1 MYYYQKHIG
10 DYRSATAHLDL
21 LHHGVYQYLME
32 TCYMNEQPLPVE
44 VGKVCRLCGA
54 RTQEEKEAVQN
65 ILDEFFTL
73 TETGWVNSRI
83 EKEINAYH
91 ANSDKNR
98 TNGAKGGRP
107 RKNKTKNN
115 PVGFDSVSVGLE
127 NDANSKPNQKA
138 TINHKPITNNQTIV
152 SSNTHEAE
160 NSIQVPIQFSTYKL
174 EDHKRY
180 SILECASRYE
190 IQNDFIELGCKRFTE
205 VPQVDLI
212 TMFTNFGDWFTA
224 TDTTQPNTPS
234 IWLVKW
240 FTWVQNNKDQV
251 KRNREKQNQIANKQ
265 PQPEEP
271 GYFMQMF
278 SEKQNSVIDVTPDLP
293 VVEGNRYA

>member
-32 TCYMNEQPLPVE
+32 TCYMNEQPLPIE
-44 VGKVCRLCGA
+44 VAKVCRLCGA

-73 TETGWVNSRI
+73 TEKGWVNSRV

-107 RKNKTKNN
+107 RKNKTQNN
-115 PVGFDSVSVGLE
+115 PVGFDSVSSGLE

-138 TINHKPITNNQTIV
+138 TINHKPLTINQEPVTNIY
-152 SSNTHEAE
+152 
-160 NSIQVPIQFSTYKL
+160 IRST
-174 EDHKRY
+174 
-180 SILECASRYE
+180 
-190 IQNDFIELGCKRFTE
+190 
-205 VPQVDLI
+205 LI
-212 TMFTNFGDWFTA
+212 M
-224 TDTTQPNTPS
+224 
-234 IWLVKW
+234 
-240 FTWVQNNKDQV
+240 
-251 KRNREKQNQIANKQ
+251 
-265 PQPEEP
+265 
-271 GYFMQMF
+271 
-278 SEKQNSVIDVTPDLP
+278 
-293 VVEGNRYA
+293 